1 MCCVER
7 SFSSRRS
14 LARAG
19 DRLRGRAVVRVRVHA
34 AANFDHAVSRVN
46 ENVSD
51 PTALDTV
58 TTTDSLTDCFL
69 GDCFDS
75 HPCLQAFTPTCQ
87 LAAVKNQQP
96 LQLLHQLPLVLLPLA
111 LLQEELARPHAM
123 RSSTFLPQLLRLLLQ
138 HLVVFSPAKLLLK
151 PPALTQRQPQPIHLP
166 AQQLL
171 QQPTCQH
178 QHQHQHQQLIM
189 MRTLMTRA
197 MTIASWQTS
206 TTTVPMVARIR
217 SETDG
222 RSTIACN
229 SILDRH

>member
-1 MCCVER
+1 MQRFIER

-19 DRLRGRAVVRVRVHA
+19 GRLRGRAVVRVRVRA

-123 RSSTFLPQLLRLLLQ
+123 RSSTFLPQLLLRLLLQ
-138 HLVVFSPAKLLLK
+138 HLVMLLPAELLLK
-151 PPALTQRQPQPIHLP
+151 PPALTQPQPQPIHLP

-178 QHQHQHQQLIM
+178 QHQHQHQPL
-189 MRTLMTRA
+189 LM
-197 MTIASWQTS
+197 I
-206 TTTVPMVARIR
+206 
-217 SETDG
+217 
-222 RSTIACN
+222 
-229 SILDRH
+229 